1 MCQVLCQFTPE
12 TLKNNHFDVKSIINE
27 FMGYTYLF
35 CNEYVTKYINV
46 TKYIKKQY
54 QSLKELK
61 IHQIS
66 IFLVPI
72 PL

>member
-35 CNEYVTKYINV
+35 CNEYVTKYI
-46 TKYIKKQY
+46 KKQY

-66 IFLVPI
+66 IFLIPI